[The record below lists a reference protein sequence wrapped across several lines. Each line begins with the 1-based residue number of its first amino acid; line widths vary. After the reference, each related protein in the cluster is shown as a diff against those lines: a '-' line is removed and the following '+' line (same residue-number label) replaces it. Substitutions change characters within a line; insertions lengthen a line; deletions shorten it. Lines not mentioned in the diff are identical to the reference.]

1 MLVKDAFNVSTK
13 TGDLGV
19 EIEVEG
25 SNLPNAGNK
34 SAYWNITEDNSL
46 RGENREFVYK
56 KPLTLD
62 KVSSSLDE
70 LYMMFESYKSSVD
83 YNHRA
88 GIHVH
93 VNVQELTLRQL
104 VSFISIYCIYEQSLL
119 NFCNPFRRKNHFC
132 LSTADATFIIEVLKS
147 TLQSGEVS
155 NLASDEIRYCSINLT
170 SLSKYGSVEF
180 RSLESTGDKE
190 KIINWCSLLLK
201 MRDYAKTVDLP
212 TDLFNTASGAGHE
225 EFTKQVFGEMFPVI
239 SSLVTYSTFYG
250 GIRNIQHA
258 VHSINW
264 TSKDL
269 NIFSKTKNV
278 FLAP

>member
-1 MLVKDAFNVSTK
+1 MLVKDVFNVTPVD
-13 TGDLGV
+13 GDVGI

-25 SNLPNAGNK
+25 SNLPPSGSK
-34 SAYWNITEDNSL
+34 SVYWRITEDNSL

-56 KPLTLD
+56 KPLCID
-62 KVSSSLDE
+62 KVSDSLFE
-70 LYMMFESYKSSVD
+70 LQVMFDKCNSTVD

-93 VNVQELTLRQL
+93 VNVQDLTLRQL
-104 VSFISIYCIYEQSLL
+104 IAFISLYCIYEQSLL

-132 LSTADATFIIEVLKS
+132 LSTADATFIVELLKV
-147 TLQSGEVS
+147 TLQSGEVNS
-155 NLASDEIRYCSINLT
+155 LSTDEIRYCSINLT
-170 SLSKYGSVEF
+170 SLFKYGSVEF
-180 RSLESTGDKE
+180 RSLESTGDSDKV
-190 KIINWCSLLLK
+190 IDWCNLLVK
-201 MRDYAKTVDLP
+201 MRDYSKTVSIP
-212 TDLFNTASGAGHE
+212 TDLFYTASGAGHE

-239 SSLVTYSTFYG
+239 SPLVTYSTFYG

-258 VHSINW
+258 VHSIDW

-269 NIFSKTKNV
+269 NIFSKAKNV